1 MLFLNIEDRIVKQFL
16 YSCCFG
22 GAYQYAYGF
31 SSFLLEIRG
40 DPFVEGAGHAAVG
53 RRTIREGDEREY
65 PGATDQPDR
74 LDGDDRWFQ
83 DRNLGGGLSSGEAE
97 RERVVLRARPSQV
110 GESLFRAEVVP
121 VLRAPYY
128 MKS

>member
-22 GAYQYAYGF
+22 GAYQHACGF
-31 SSFLLEIRG
+31 PPVLLEIRG
-40 DPFVEGAGHAAVG
+40 DTPAEGTGYATVG
-53 RRTIREGDEREY
+53 RRAIREGDEREHT
-65 PGATDQPDR
+65 GATNPPDR
-74 LDGDDRWFQ
+74 FDGDDRWLQ
-83 DRNLGGGLSSGEAE
+83 DRCLRVGLSSGKAE
-97 RERVVLRARPSQV
+97 RGCVVLRDRPSQV